1 MQDPELKKTEL
12 PNGSSMDRECTPL
25 TMLCSKAGGCG
36 EGEGRREKVVFGMG
50 LDLKSQ
56 VGHQMKQVPK
66 VLQ

>member
-1 MQDPELKKTEL
+1 
-12 PNGSSMDRECTPL
+12 MDRECTPL
-25 TMLCSKAGGCG
+25 AMLCSKAGGYG
-36 EGEGRREKVVFGMG
+36 EGEGRREEVVFGMG

>member
-1 MQDPELKKTEL
+1 
-12 PNGSSMDRECTPL
+12 MDRECTPL
-25 TMLCSKAGGCG
+25 AMLCSNAGDCG
-36 EGEGRREKVVFGMG
+36 EGERRREKVVFGMV